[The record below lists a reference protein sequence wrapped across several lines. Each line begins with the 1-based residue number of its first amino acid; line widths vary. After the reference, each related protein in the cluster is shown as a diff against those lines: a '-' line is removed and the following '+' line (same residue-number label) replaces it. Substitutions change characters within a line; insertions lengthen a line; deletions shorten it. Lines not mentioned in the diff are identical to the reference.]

1 MMMSRGGSE
10 DMDTLELARTLI
22 IMGFPERLSAIRKKR
37 GLTQKSLAE
46 VAGLS
51 HIQVHRYE
59 NGSAQPTLEAIK
71 RLAVALAVSTDELIF
86 DENERGPSDD
96 LRLQFEAVSAFGE
109 SDRKVV
115 KEVLDGLILKHQARR
130 WISPDEVS

>member
-96 LRLQFEAVSAFGE
+96 LRLQFESVSAFGE

-130 WISPDEVS
+130 WISPEEAG